1 MGRGIPLRVPSTWV
15 CTRSR
20 APARGQYHLDKENH
34 REVYSKKQSTG
45 RKKQSGTSSNPAYT
59 DVFFEPFLLRF
70 FLSKWY
76 CPQGAPLHPA
86 PPLPLREA
94 RSVSLRLM
102 HTRADKSAVGAIN
115 RPLQPFGGFICEWA

>member
-76 CPQGAPLHPA
+76 CPQGDAPTHIHEGSFLAQCALTLTPIGRNELK
-86 PPLPLREA
+86 PLLCN
-94 RSVSLRLM
+94 
-102 HTRADKSAVGAIN
+102 RA
-115 RPLQPFGGFICEWA
+115 